1 MNLKKEIEKIVAFLN
16 QKKYEEVLKECQK
29 LIELKLANSEI
40 YNFYG
45 FAFQKKGIF
54 KKSELALIKSIEL
67 NKTNFVAMNN
77 LALTYKYIGKTKLSE
92 ELYKQ
97 CLAIKPNYLLAILNF
112 ANLKEEMNELNESI
126 ELFQKAEKL
135 NLKFNNIYI
144 FNKLCNLY
152 QIIGNKKEAKKY
164 ADLIIDTNPKNPLG
178 YVLGSKFVDHKIE
191 KNYMAK
197 MEELLEKQNLK
208 DHEIVDLLFSLG
220 NANEAIEDYETAYNY
235 FKRGNNIRKKA
246 VKFDIKIVQNLH
258 KNIINFF
265 ENFNFKKNTKST
277 FKKKIIFI
285 CGMPR
290 SGTSLVEH
298 IISSHKEVEATGE
311 NNFLS
316 KNIKENYLINFELD
330 NNKIYKDLLNCKNFL
345 QNEFLNY
352 LNTNNYSCNILT
364 DKTVQNYLW
373 IGFIKIYFP
382 NAKIIFTKRNP
393 KDIFL
398 SIYKTDF
405 ADGFMNFSYSENDI
419 INFCKLFN
427 EIETFW
433 KNLFEDEIYT
443 IKYEDLINDTTS
455 QIKKLISY
463 CELDWDENCLKH
475 YNNNSPVKTASI
487 NQVRKPIYN
496 SSINLFKNY
505 SKFFMKAFEQI
516 D

>member
-1 MNLKKEIEKIVAFLN
+1 M
-16 QKKYEEVLKECQK
+16 
-29 LIELKLANSEI
+29 
-40 YNFYG
+40 
-45 FAFQKKGIF
+45 
-54 KKSELALIKSIEL
+54 
-67 NKTNFVAMNN
+67 
-77 LALTYKYIGKTKLSE
+77 
-92 ELYKQ
+92 
-97 CLAIKPNYLLAILNF
+97 
-112 ANLKEEMNELNESI
+112 
-126 ELFQKAEKL
+126 
-135 NLKFNNIYI
+135 
-144 FNKLCNLY
+144 Y

-178 YVLGSKFVDHKIE
+178 YVLGSKFVDHKTE

-265 ENFNFKKNTKST
+265 ENFNFKKNTKIT

-316 KNIKENYLINFELD
+316 RSIKENYLINFELD
-330 NNKIYKDLLNCKNFL
+330 NNKIYNDQLNSKNYL

-352 LNTNNYSCNILT
+352 LNTNNYNCNILT

-382 NAKIIFTKRNP
+382 NAK
-393 KDIFL
+393 
-398 SIYKTDF
+398 
-405 ADGFMNFSYSENDI
+405 
-419 INFCKLFN
+419 
-427 EIETFW
+427 
-433 KNLFEDEIYT
+433 
-443 IKYEDLINDTTS
+443 
-455 QIKKLISY
+455 
-463 CELDWDENCLKH
+463 
-475 YNNNSPVKTASI
+475 
-487 NQVRKPIYN
+487 
-496 SSINLFKNY
+496 
-505 SKFFMKAFEQI
+505 
-516 D
+516 